1 MTRTATT
8 DAGTPAARPRRPLV
22 RDRMPLRLVVLFAG
36 LVLFGVSMAMMLQAG
51 LGVGPWDVFHQGLS
65 LHVPL
70 SFGVIVIIVSVLVL
84 ALWIPLRERPGL
96 GTIANAIVIGLVVDA
111 TLLWL
116 DQPATTAG
124 KWALMLSGVGLNG
137 FATGLYIGAGLGPGP
152 RDGLMTGV
160 AGRGYSIGLVRTL
173 IEVTVLAVGWLLGGV
188 VGVGTLV
195 FAFGIG
201 PLAQVFLP
209 LCSIDERTARRA
221 TGWAR

>member
-1 MTRTATT
+1 MTRTATSDPRT
-8 DAGTPAARPRRPLV
+8 RSARPRRPLV

-116 DQPATTAG
+116 DQPATTG
-124 KWALMLSGVGLNG
+124 GQWALMLSGVGLNG

-152 RDGLMTGV
+152 RDGLMTGL
-160 AGRGYSIGLVRTL
+160 AARGYPIGVVRTL

-188 VGVGTLV
+188 VGIGTLV

-209 LCSIDERTARRA
+209 VLSIDERTAHHAAKRA
-221 TGWAR
+221 R